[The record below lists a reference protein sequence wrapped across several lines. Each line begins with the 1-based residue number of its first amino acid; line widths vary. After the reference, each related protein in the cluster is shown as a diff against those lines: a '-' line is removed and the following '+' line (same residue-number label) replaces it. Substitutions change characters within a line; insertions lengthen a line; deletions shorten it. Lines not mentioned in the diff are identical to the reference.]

1 MLLLTQL
8 NPDYASADM
17 RGMKDKRKMKRRDF
31 LTAAAVGATAMTL
44 QGCHRA
50 PEEKSDN
57 GQTVHINKERKVSLK
72 LATSWPAHFPIMGT
86 GVDKFAKRCGELSGG
101 SLEIKVF
108 PKNILVP
115 ALQVFDATSAAQI
128 DAFHSGVYYW
138 KGKNLAFSIFGGMPL
153 GLTSEEMVTWMK
165 FGGGYELWR
174 ELYGKFN
181 LYPLIGGTTG
191 PQMGGWFKK
200 EINSLEDL
208 KGLKMRIPGL
218 GGEVMQRLGVNPIL
232 LPPGE
237 IFTALERGTIDATE
251 WVGPALD
258 SMMGFAKAAPYYYT
272 GWHEPGSILE
282 VTFNKAKWEK
292 LSPEHQAIITA
303 ASEEMTGDMNQEF
316 RYENAKA
323 LRELPSNVQI
333 KSFPREV
340 IEAAKSALGEVLAE
354 QSAQSEDFK
363 RVLKSYETFATLN
376 KAWDDIS
383 TKNFLNI
390 R

>member
-1 MLLLTQL
+1 
-8 NPDYASADM
+8 
-17 RGMKDKRKMKRRDF
+17 MKRRDF
-31 LTAAAVGATAMTL
+31 LTAAAVGAGSLAI

-50 PEEKSDN
+50 EQKSKE
-57 GQTVHINKERKVSLK
+57 GKTVNINRGKKVTLK

-86 GVDKFAKRCGELSGG
+86 GVDRFAKRCGELSGG

-153 GLTSEEMVTWMK
+153 GLTSEEMITWMK

-181 LYPLIGGTTG
+181 LYPLVGGTTG

-218 GGEVMQRLGVNPIL
+218 GGEVMQRLGVNPVL
-232 LPPGE
+232 LPAGE
-237 IFTALERGTIDATE
+237 IFTSLERGTIDATE

-282 VTFNKAKWEK
+282 TTFNKARWEK
-292 LSPEHQAIITA
+292 LSTEHQAIITA
-303 ASEEMTGDMNQEF
+303 ASEEMTGNMLQEF

-323 LRELPSNVQI
+323 LQELPKSVEI
-333 KSFPREV
+333 KTFPTEV
-340 IEAAKSALGEVLAE
+340 MDAAKAALKEVLAE

-363 RVLKSYETFATLN
+363 RVLASYEAFVKLN
-376 KAWDDIS
+376 KPWDDIS

-390 R
+390 RG

>member
-1 MLLLTQL
+1 
-8 NPDYASADM
+8 
-17 RGMKDKRKMKRRDF
+17 MKRRDF
-31 LTAAAVGATAMTL
+31 LTATAVGATAIAL

-50 PEEKSDN
+50 EKETANDKSVN
-57 GQTVHINKERKVSLK
+57 INKGKKVTLK

-86 GVDKFAKRCGELSGG
+86 GVDQFAARCEEMSGG

-108 PKNILVP
+108 AKNILVP

-153 GLTSEEMVTWMK
+153 GLTSEEMITWMK
-165 FGGGYELWR
+165 FGGGYDLWR

-200 EINSLEDL
+200 QINSLEDL

-218 GGEVMQRLGVNPIL
+218 GGEVMQRLGVNPVL
-232 LPPGE
+232 LAPGE
-237 IFTALERGTIDATE
+237 IFTSLERGTIDATE

-282 VTFNKAKWEK
+282 ITFNKARWEK
-292 LSPEHQAIITA
+292 LSTEHQAIITA
-303 ASEEMTGDMNQEF
+303 ASEEMTGNMLQEF

-323 LRELPSNVQI
+323 LQELPGHVEI
-333 KSFPREV
+333 KTFPKEV
-340 IEAAKSALGEVLAE
+340 MEAAKIALRDVLAE

-363 RVLKSYETFATLN
+363 RVLKSYDDFVALN
-376 KAWDDIS
+376 KPWDDIS

-390 R
+390 RG

>member
-1 MLLLTQL
+1 
-8 NPDYASADM
+8 M
-17 RGMKDKRKMKRRDF
+17 RRRDF
-31 LTAAAVGATAMTL
+31 ITGTAIGATAL
-44 QGCHRA
+44 ALNGCHRA
-50 PEEKSDN
+50 EEKTEGSSVN
-57 GQTVHINKERKVSLK
+57 INRGKKVTLK

-86 GVDKFAKRCGELSGG
+86 GVDSFAKRCAELSGG
-101 SLEIKVF
+101 TLEIKVYA
-108 PKNILVP
+108 KNILVP
-115 ALQVFDATSAAQI
+115 ALQVFDSTSAAQI

-138 KGKNLAFSIFGGMPL
+138 KGKNPAFSIFGGMPL

-200 EINSLEDL
+200 EINSLADL

-218 GGEVMQRLGVNPIL
+218 GGEVMKKLGVNPVL
-232 LPPGE
+232 LPAGE
-237 IFTALERGTIDATE
+237 IYTSLERGTIDATE

-282 VTFNKAKWEK
+282 ITFNKARWEK
-292 LSPEHQAIITA
+292 LSSEHQAIITA
-303 ASEEMTGDMNQEF
+303 ASEEMSANMLHEF
-316 RYENAKA
+316 RYQNAKA
-323 LRELPSNVQI
+323 LQNLPDNVEVRT
-333 KSFPREV
+333 FPKDMMD
-340 IEAAKSALGEVLAE
+340 AAKVALGEVLDA
-354 QSAQSEDFK
+354 QSAQNEDFK
-363 RVLKSYETFATLN
+363 RVLKSYRDFVKLN
-376 KAWDDIS
+376 QPWDDIS

-390 R
+390 RG

>member
-1 MLLLTQL
+1 
-8 NPDYASADM
+8 
-17 RGMKDKRKMKRRDF
+17 MKRRDF
-31 LTAAAVGATAMTL
+31 LTTTALGATAL
-44 QGCHRA
+44 AASACHRA
-50 PEEKSDN
+50 EEKTEGTSAN
-57 GQTVHINKERKVSLK
+57 INRGKKVTLK

-86 GVDKFAKRCGELSGG
+86 GVDAFAKRCAELSGG
-101 SLEIKVF
+101 TLEIKVYA
-108 PKNILVP
+108 KNILVP
-115 ALQVFDATSAAQI
+115 ALQVFDSTSAAQI

-138 KGKNLAFSIFGGMPL
+138 KGKNPAFSIFGGMPL

-200 EINSLEDL
+200 EINSLADL

-218 GGEVMQRLGVNPIL
+218 GGEVMKKLGVNPVL
-232 LPPGE
+232 LPAGE
-237 IFTALERGTIDATE
+237 IYTSLERGTIDATE

-282 VTFNKAKWEK
+282 ITFNKARWEK
-292 LSPEHQAIITA
+292 LSSEHQAIITA
-303 ASEEMTGDMNQEF
+303 ASEEMSANMLHEF
-316 RYENAKA
+316 RYKNAKA
-323 LRELPSNVQI
+323 LQALPKNVEI
-333 KSFPREV
+333 RTFPQDMMD
-340 IEAAKSALGEVLAE
+340 AAKVALNEVLDA

-363 RVLKSYETFATLN
+363 RVLKSYQEFVKLN
-376 KAWDDIS
+376 KPWDDIS

-390 R
+390 RG

>member
-1 MLLLTQL
+1 
-8 NPDYASADM
+8 
-17 RGMKDKRKMKRRDF
+17 MKRRDF
-31 LTAAAVGATAMTL
+31 ITTAALGGSAFVLSA
-44 QGCHRA
+44 CHRA
-50 PEEKSDN
+50 EEKTTKGS
-57 GQTVHINKERKVSLK
+57 VHINKAKKVTIK

-86 GVDKFAKRCGELSGG
+86 GVDAFATRCTELSGG

-115 ALQVFDATSAAQI
+115 AMQVFDATSAAQI

-138 KGKNLAFSIFGGMPL
+138 KGKNPAFSIFGGMPL
-153 GLTSEEMVTWMK
+153 GLTSEEMITWMK
-165 FGGGYELWR
+165 FGGGYTLWR

-218 GGEVMQRLGVNPIL
+218 GGEVMKRLGVNPVL
-232 LPPGE
+232 LPAGE
-237 IFTALERGTIDATE
+237 IFTSLERGTIDATE

-258 SMMGFAKAAPYYYT
+258 SMMGFSKAAPYYYT

-282 VTFNKAKWEK
+282 ITFNKARWEK
-292 LSPEHQAIITA
+292 LSKEHQAIITA
-303 ASEEMTGDMNQEF
+303 ASEEMTSNMLQEF
-316 RYENAKA
+316 RYKNAKA
-323 LRELPSNVQI
+323 LQELPKNVEI
-333 KSFPREV
+333 KTFPKE
-340 IEAAKSALGEVLAE
+340 IMQAAKTALQDVLQDE
-354 QSAQSEDFK
+354 SKKSSDFK
-363 RVLKSYETFATLN
+363 RVLKSYQDFYALN

-383 TKNFLNI
+383 TKNFLEI
-390 R
+390 RS